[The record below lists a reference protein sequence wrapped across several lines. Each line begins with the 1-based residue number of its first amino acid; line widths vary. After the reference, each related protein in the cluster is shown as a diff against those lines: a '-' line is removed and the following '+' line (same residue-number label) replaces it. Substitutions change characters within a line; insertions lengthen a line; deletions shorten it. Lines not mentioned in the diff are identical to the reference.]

1 METTAKINLTILPFL
16 FIAASISNIAANKTH
31 IFSRKNIPIN
41 VKNESPNIGSTIMN
55 DNKKSAPK

>member
-16 FIAASISNIAANKTH
+16 FIADSINSTAANKTH

-41 VKNESPNIGSTIMN
+41 VKNENPNIGSIIMN
-55 DNKKSAPK
+55 DKIKSAPK